1 MMMCF
6 GYMYFIIN
14 ILKRD
19 KISSIEQDL
28 EYKMLRIYFFEF
40 DVGAVRKISFD
51 FFDFLIVFLI
61 DYDVFVRFKFDI
73 GLLIFINNIFFF
85 RGGNVGDIVI
95 QKVRYDIRILGVVF
109 VVLLYI
115 EEISKILG

>member
-6 GYMYFIIN
+6 GYMFFIIN

-85 RGGNVGDIVI
+85 RGGNVGDVVI

-109 VVLLYI
+109 CSVIIYRRNQ
-115 EEISKILG
+115 